1 VTLIQIPTMKN
12 SLLFLLLS
20 QLTIMCATSGRAQ
33 LPNADLLIVRPAV
46 AKAGSEEQITVSGS
60 HLDDVTTLRF
70 SDARIK
76 VTPEMLPA
84 DEFYP
89 NPRPKPNS
97 FKITIP
103 AEVTPGIYEVRTLG
117 HFGLSTARPFLILP
131 KNATEIREEGDH
143 SERAKAI
150 PLAIETGVLG
160 NVDNQRIDWYKI
172 PAKKGERLLIQMW
185 AERLDSKADGM
196 LAVFDAAG
204 NELERNREYFGRDP
218 LVDFTPPA
226 DGDYFIA
233 VSDILYRGDTN
244 HFYRLIASRAPV
256 IDFVFPPA
264 GLPGSKT
271 RFTVF
276 GRNLPGGSL
285 SSNTSIKGKSLE
297 TIEVDIQVPQKSDAP
312 RTFNSDF
319 PRRAILSGFEY
330 KIGKS
335 NTIRI
340 GYASATVVNENP
352 GIEKQKITVPCEIAG
367 RFDQAGDADTFRFT
381 AKKDT
386 TYWLEPISDQ
396 MASMVDPFI
405 MIEKI
410 TKDDKGVETLS
421 KVVEIDDPI
430 SFFSIDNRDAT
441 NLDTLD
447 AAISFKADQDG
458 DYQITLINQ
467 LAGGSPGHL
476 YRLAVRAA
484 QHDFQVMTTTERV
497 LADGRNGYPAAP
509 LLRRGGSL
517 AYRVLVPRQDGFD
530 GDISI
535 TATGLPKGVTV
546 QPLILSGKSDRG
558 FLVVK
563 AEANAAAWSGPIKII
578 GSATING
585 KTVTHE
591 SRNASLVWGT
601 VFSDARRVRSRFD
614 LETVLSVT
622 DKETTPATVSPA
634 ENKIWTV
641 ELNQKLEL
649 PIKVKDFGTRKGT
662 LTVQV
667 EGFPGMLR
675 SHPKTTVA
683 EGKTDGKL
691 TIDFKPNGN
700 FKIEPG
706 RYQFIILGVGNANY
720 KHNPEAA
727 AKAEVESK
735 RLAELTKKF
744 VAEAD
749 KQKKLVTQQQK
760 NLEQAKKNAAAASD
774 DTARK
779 NLTLKTTEAQ
789 TKLDATKKESTAADA
804 RAKKAEQL
812 KVSAE
817 KTAKSL
823 SDKAKEK
830 STEFASPS
838 FPITVEVK
846 PVPKTEEK
854 KK

>member
-1 VTLIQIPTMKN
+1 MKN
-12 SLLFLLLS
+12 GLHILILLQF
-20 QLTIMCATSGRAQ
+20 TILCAPNGRAQ
-33 LPNADLLIVRPAV
+33 LPNADLLMVSPAV
-46 AKAGSEEQITVSGS
+46 ARAGSEEQIIISGS
-60 HLDDVTTLRF
+60 FLDDVTTLRF

-76 VTPEMLPA
+76 VTQEMLPA

-89 NPRPKPNS
+89 NARPKPNS

-103 AEVTPGIYEVRTLG
+103 AEVQPGTYEVRSLG
-117 HFGLSTARPFLILP
+117 YFGLSTARPFLVLP
-131 KNATEIREEGDH
+131 KDAIEIREEGDH
-143 SERAKAI
+143 SERDIAM
-150 PLAIETGVLG
+150 PLAIETGVRG
-160 NVDNQRIDWYKI
+160 HFDSRKIDWYKI
-172 PAKKGERLLIQMW
+172 PCKKGERLLIQIW
-185 AERLDSKADGM
+185 AERLDSKTDAM
-196 LAVFDAAG
+196 LAIYDAAG
-204 NELERNREYFGRDP
+204 NELEREREYFGRDP

-233 VSDILYRGDTN
+233 ASDMLYGGGPQY
-244 HFYRLIASRAPV
+244 FYRLIVSSKPI

-264 GLPGSKT
+264 GQPGTKT
-271 RFTVF
+271 RFTIY

-285 SSNTSIKGKSLE
+285 SSNTSVKGKALESL
-297 TIEVDIQVPQKSDAP
+297 EVDIQVPQKSDAP
-312 RTFNSDF
+312 LTFNSDF
-319 PRRAILSGFEY
+319 PRRAILPGFEY
-330 KIGKS
+330 SIGNS
-335 NTIRI
+335 NTVRI
-340 GYASATVVNENP
+340 GYASAKVVKEDP
-352 GIEKQKITVPCEIAG
+352 KIEKQKVIAPCEIAG
-367 RFDQAGDADTFRFT
+367 HFDQLGDADSFRFT
-381 AKKDT
+381 AKKGT
-386 TYWLEPISDQ
+386 TYWLETISDQ
-396 MASMVDPFI
+396 MACMADPFI
-405 MIEKI
+405 TVEKI
-410 TKDDKGVETLS
+410 TKDDKGKEVLS
-421 KVVEIDDPI
+421 KVVEIDDPT
-430 SFFSIDNRDAT
+430 SFFSVDNRDAT

-458 DYQITLINQ
+458 DYQITLVNQ
-467 LAGGSPGHL
+467 LAGGSPGHR

-517 AYRVLVPRQDGFD
+517 AYRVLVPRQDGFE

-622 DKETTPATVSPA
+622 DKETTPSTVSPA

-649 PIKVKDFGTRKGT
+649 PIKVKDFGTRKGN

-667 EGFPGMLR
+667 EGFPGMNR
-675 SHPKTTVA
+675 GHPKTTVA

-691 TIDFKPNGN
+691 TIDFKPTGN

-727 AKAEVESK
+727 AKAEAESK

-744 VAEAD
+744 TAD
-749 KQKKLVTQQQK
+749 SVKQKTQLEQQQK
-760 NLEQAKKNAAAASD
+760 SLDQAKKNAATASD
-774 DTARK
+774 DAARK
-779 NLTLKTTEAQ
+779 NLTKKVAEAQ
-789 TKLDATKKESTAADA
+789 AKLDANKKESAAADT

-817 KTAKSL
+817 KTAKNLTDRS
-823 SDKAKEK
+823 KEK

-838 FPITVEVK
+838 FPITIEVK
-846 PVPKTEEK
+846 PVPKPPEK